1 MLVDLVQNSTE
12 FIEEMILTLG
22 PLGILMMAFLENMFP
37 PTPSEVLYPLA
48 GKLAF
53 DGRISFIEVVI
64 AGVLG
69 SILGALIWYAL
80 GFKLGDAR
88 IQSAINRY
96 GKLRL
101 IGVTI
106 TVISV
111 EEYNRGMHLF
121 RQHGSIIVFV
131 ARIMPL
137 VHGVVSIPAGVVRM
151 NLGTFLLF
159 TALGAAAWIAP
170 LTWLG
175 LWLGNNWE
183 QLLRWID
190 IYENLW
196 YLAMGLAIILYIVR
210 RVYKTRSQLKI
221 STDHNGDQ

>member
-1 MLVDLVQNSTE
+1 MLVDLVQNTTE
-12 FIEEMILTLG
+12 FIEKLILTVG
-22 PLGILMMAFLENMFP
+22 PLGILAIAFMENMFP

-53 DGRISFIEVVI
+53 DGKISFGEVVI

-69 SILGALIWYAL
+69 SMLGAVIWYTL

-88 IQSAINRY
+88 MRSAIDRY
-96 GKLRL
+96 GRLRVV
-101 IGVTI
+101 GFTI
-106 TVISV
+106 TIVSV
-111 EEYNRGMHLF
+111 EEYNRGMNLF
-121 RQHGSIIVFV
+121 RRHGSIIVFV

-170 LTWLG
+170 LTWFG
-175 LWLGNNWE
+175 LWLGDNWE
-183 QLLRWID
+183 EMLHWID
-190 IYENLW
+190 VYQNVW
-196 YLAMGLAIILYIVR
+196 YLVMGLAIILYLAR
-210 RVYKTRSQLKI
+210 RIYTARSHPKA
-221 STDHNGDQ
+221 STDHVGDQ